1 MKIVLKRCT
10 GEQEAIATVKLPET
24 LANLTVFVFE
34 LVRFVHDDILPFELE
49 ELVHAGAHTFK
60 RRETHVELA
69 WLQMVLE

>member
-1 MKIVLKRCT
+1 MKIVLERCA
-10 GEQEAIATVKLPET
+10 GEQKAIATVELPEA

-49 ELVHAGAHTFK
+49 QLVHTSAHAFK
-60 RRETHVELA
+60 RRKTHVELA